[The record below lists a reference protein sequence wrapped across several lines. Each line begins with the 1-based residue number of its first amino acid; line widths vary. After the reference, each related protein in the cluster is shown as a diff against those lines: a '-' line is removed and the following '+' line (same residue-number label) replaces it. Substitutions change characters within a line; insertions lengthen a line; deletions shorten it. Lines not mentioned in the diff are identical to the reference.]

1 MIIITGT
8 GRSGTTALAQW
19 LDELELLPYKGEY
32 IPQHFSGLEPADV
45 SRVNSAIWLGND
57 APMQSI
63 PAQEAA
69 IKSFEYDIIKDDSF
83 FYGNVLDTWLSV
95 RKDMKFL
102 ITIRNFHKVEKSR
115 RAAGQLNKIRTPE
128 QLNSDF
134 GKFLSRII
142 LNDLPYEIISFPN
155 FLDEYEQ
162 VYQVFRKIAPE
173 IIKETDFEKG
183 REAWNK
189 VIDKSK
195 VHF

>member
-1 MIIITGT
+1 MLIITGT
-8 GRSGTTALAQW
+8 GRSGTTAIAQW
-19 LDELELLPYKGEY
+19 LDEMGLLPNKGEY
-32 IPQHFSGLEPADV
+32 VPQHFSGLEPADV

-63 PAQEAA
+63 PAQEHA
-69 IKSFEYDIIKDDSF
+69 IRAFEYTVFKDDKF

-128 QLNSDF
+128 QLNLDF
-134 GKFLSRII
+134 GKFLSRVI
-142 LNDLPYEIISFPN
+142 LSKLPYEIVSFPN
-155 FLDEYEQ
+155 FLDEYED
-162 VYQVFRKIAPE
+162 VYDKVTALSPE
-173 IIKETDFEKG
+173 LNIDKEIG

-189 VIDKSK
+189 VIDKTK
-195 VHF
+195 IHF

>member
-1 MIIITGT
+1 MLIITGT

-19 LDELELLPYKGEY
+19 IQELGLLPYEGEY
-32 IPQHFSGLEPADV
+32 IKQHYSGLEPSDV

-69 IKSFEYDIIKDDSF
+69 IKEVNHTIMKDDKF

-95 RKDMKFL
+95 RKDFKFL

-115 RAAGQLNKIRTPE
+115 RSVGQLNKIRTPE

-134 GKFLSRII
+134 GKFLSRVI
-142 LNDLPYEIISFPN
+142 LNDIKYEIIRFPD
-155 FLDEYEQ
+155 FLDSYEE
-162 VYQVFRKIAPE
+162 VYSKLNRLAPE
-173 IIKETDFEKG
+173 IEIDFEKG
-183 REAWNK
+183 KEAWEK
-189 VIDKSK
+189 VINKSL